1 MIKGIS
7 YLTFENGLTNTQ
19 SIESALEQT
28 KTYGFDALE
37 LGISTEGVLTTKT
50 SKTKC
55 SQIRRI
61 IDESGIFVDSL
72 TNGLSWGVS
81 PTSNNKTTRDHSIS
95 LHKEAIQVASNLG
108 CKAFL
113 FVPGV
118 VKSPIS
124 SEIVRYDKALDR
136 IRDAINQLLPISEDL
151 GIDLC
156 IENVWNGFF
165 YSPIELRDFIDSFN
179 STKLGVYLDVGN
191 LIGYQQHPPH
201 WIELLNSRIKRVQIK
216 DYRENFDWTGS
227 FSFCDIG
234 SGDVP
239 WKETIAALK
248 SINYQKTII
257 AEMLPW
263 DETILSRTSS
273 AMDQL
278 FDFNSKSSI
287 TKL

>member
-7 YLTFENGLTNTQ
+7 YLSFKNGLENTQ

-37 LGISTEGVLTTKT
+37 LSVSNEGIINTNT
-50 SKTKC
+50 SKEEC
-55 SQIRRI
+55 RI
-61 IDESGIFVDSL
+61 IRQKINDSGIFVDSIA
-72 TNGLSWGVS
+72 TGMSWSIS
-81 PTSNNKTTRDHSIS
+81 PTSEDKATRNKSIS
-95 LHKEAIQVASNLG
+95 LHKDALQVASNLG
-108 CKAFL
+108 CKALL

-136 IRDAINQLLPISEDL
+136 IRDAINQLLPIAEDL
-151 GIDLC
+151 DVDLC
-156 IENVWNGFF
+156 MENVWNGFF
-165 YSPIELRDFIDSFN
+165 YSPIELRDFVDSFESN
-179 STKLGVYLDVGN
+179 KLGVYLDVGN
-191 LIGYQQHPPH
+191 LIGYQQYPPH

-216 DYRENFDWTGS
+216 DFQENFDWTGS

-234 SGDVP
+234 VGDVP
-239 WKETIAALK
+239 WEETIKALK
-248 SINYQKTII
+248 AINYQSTII

-263 DETILSRTSS
+263 DETLLARTSA

-278 FDFNSKSSI
+278 FDFNSSS
-287 TKL
+287 